1 MHQLTARQFLE
12 SALREDP
19 YYIAFADREDALK
32 FRLACYQVRSRQR
45 KINEQAYIDEVD
57 YTPFTEWDGLV
68 LSVKELDGAWLLLS
82 KQRDLYME
90 HTAHGQLTPEQLQR
104 LEDGTLRMD
113 ELSVPQLDMDEA
125 SSSMDQVSPGMDS
138 PSDIQ
143 DG

>member
-12 SALREDP
+12 SALRASGT
-19 YYIAFADREDALK
+19 YYVAFLTKEKALK

-68 LSVKELDGAWLLLS
+68 LSVKELDGAWLLVS
-82 KQRDLYME
+82 ESGDLYLE
-90 HTAHGQLTPEQLQR
+90 NTPHGELTPEQLQR

-113 ELSVPQLDMDEA
+113 ELSPPVEQLSPAPMDEV
-125 SSSMDQVSPGMDS
+125 SSGMDS